1 MLIHVL
7 LSNLL
12 RATKHYSRYRVLFRK
27 LQMELVKFTLHFLLI
42 QVSVSVKV
50 RMY

>member
-12 RATKHYSRYRVLFRK
+12 HAIKHYSRFQVLLRK
-27 LQMELVKFTLHFLLI
+27 LQMELVKFILHFFLI
-42 QVSVSVKV
+42 QVSVSV
-50 RMY
+50 